1 MKALVVGLGG
11 IGQRHARNLRALLG
25 DNLEILAYRV
35 RRLTHVITPTL
46 ELDAQ
51 RNLEREYGIR
61 AFDKLESAL
70 AEEPQITLICNPS
83 SLHVPTALACVQ
95 VGCDLFL
102 EKPVSSSMEGV
113 TELVEAAE
121 KNRRVV
127 MVGYQLR
134 FHPCLQGLQ
143 EIVRSGV
150 LGHLLAVR
158 AVVGEYL
165 PAWHRYEDY
174 RQMYASRA
182 DLGGGVILSQIH
194 EFDYLYS
201 MFGPPRRLF
210 SVGGHWSRLGVDV
223 EDSASTLMECYFD
236 GRPLPVHLQQ
246 DYLQRP
252 PSRACEVVGDEGKV
266 IMDLAGLSLSRYG
279 REGRLADFRE
289 WKNFERNQLFVDEMK
304 HFLECVK
311 TRREPVVGLV
321 QGIESLRMALAAKE
335 SIARGGLVELDT
347 VNADAPNAPR

>member
-11 IGQRHARNLRALLG
+11 IGQRHVRNLRALLG
-25 DNLEILAYRV
+25 DSLQILAYRV
-35 RRLTHVITPTL
+35 RCLSYVITPTL

-51 RNLEREYGIR
+51 RNLESEYGIQ

-70 AEEPQITLICNPS
+70 AEEPQIALICNPS
-83 SLHVPTALACVQ
+83 SLHVPTALACVKA
-95 VGCDLFL
+95 GCDLFL
-102 EKPVSSSMEGV
+102 EKPVSSSMDGV
-113 TELVEAAE
+113 TELMEAAE

-127 MVGYQLR
+127 MIGYQLR
-134 FHPCLQGLQ
+134 FHPCLQSLQ

-201 MFGPPRRLF
+201 MFGLPRRIF

-223 EDSASTLMECYFD
+223 EDSASTLMECCFD
-236 GRPLPVHLQQ
+236 RRSLPVHLQQ

-252 PSRACEVVGDEGKV
+252 SSRACEVIGDEGKV
-266 IMDLAGLSLSRYG
+266 LMDLAGLSLSRYD
-279 REGRLADFRE
+279 REGKLADFRE
-289 WKNFERNQLFVDEMK
+289 WRNFERNQLFVDEMK
-304 HFLECVK
+304 HFLDCVE
-311 TRREPVVGLV
+311 TRRDPLVGLAEGV
-321 QGIESLRMALAAKE
+321 ESLRMALAAKE
-335 SIARGGLVELDT
+335 SIVQGGLIELNT
-347 VNADAPNAPR
+347 VTADASKASR